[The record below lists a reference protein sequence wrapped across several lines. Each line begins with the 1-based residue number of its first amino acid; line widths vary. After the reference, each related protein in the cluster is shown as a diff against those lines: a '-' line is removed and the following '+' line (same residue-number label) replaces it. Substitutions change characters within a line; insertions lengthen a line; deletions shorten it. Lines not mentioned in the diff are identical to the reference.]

1 MFVLAQHDEVFVAPM
16 GDVGVLK
23 ELQAHPVGH
32 SGNLAGV
39 DTEGLV
45 AFVASE
51 LEGLADPERAAQMAA
66 YMKTDMPFYGVTSPE
81 RKLVFREARN
91 LFPVETPDDYEAAIL
106 ALWSQPQREAKYV
119 GLGYATEHRKQIGVE
134 WMGLYEKLIVEGA
147 WWDFVDDVAVHAVGR
162 ALLGQRSEVTPIVRS
177 WIDSEDMWLRRTAII
192 CQVRHKS
199 ETDEALLFDH
209 ALACL
214 HEKEFFIRKAIGWA
228 LRDYSW
234 FEPEVVRS
242 FLLEHKHEMS
252 GLTYR
257 EGAKRIPDMPPYK

>member
-1 MFVLAQHDEVFVAPM
+1 M
-16 GDVGVLK
+16 
-23 ELQAHPVGH
+23 
-32 SGNLAGV
+32 

-51 LEGLADPERAAQMAA
+51 LKGLADPERARQMAA
-66 YMKTDMPFYGVTSPE
+66 YMKTDMPLYGVTSPE
-81 RKLVFREARN
+81 RKLVFRQARN

-119 GLGYATEHRKQIGVE
+119 GLGYATEHRKHIGVE
-134 WMGLYEKLIVEGA
+134 WMALYEKLIVEGA

-177 WIDSEDMWLRRTAII
+177 WIDSEDLWLRRTAII

-214 HEKEFFIRKAIGWA
+214 HETEFFIRKAIGWA

-234 FEPEVVRS
+234 FEPGAVRK
-242 FLLEHKHEMS
+242 FLLAHKHEMS